1 MIDIY
6 IGEQNM
12 LAWMLVRPGEGEELA
27 TDVSVWPLGNSGKTE
42 QWAPAPGHVKLTT
55 PCALW
60 TLSKTSRR
68 SRDPISSNS

>member
-1 MIDIY
+1 MGLDAGEAGGG
-6 IGEQNM
+6 IG
-12 LAWMLVRPGEGEELA
+12 A
-27 TDVSVWPLGNSGKTE
+27 DVSVWPLGNSGKTE

-68 SRDPISSNS
+68 SRDRISSNS